1 LVGVGT
7 QNQGKINFSYQ
18 CFNGYW
24 NDRNKRFQFGKHP
37 DRWIWNE
44 KEERIHHSVG
54 IMLEDIRDNLMLS
67 TSEWLKRFK
76 GEAVDY
82 LLERH
87 SPKTLRTLE

>member
-1 LVGVGT
+1 
-7 QNQGKINFSYQ
+7 
-18 CFNGYW
+18 
-24 NDRNKRFQFGKHP
+24 
-37 DRWIWNE
+37 
-44 KEERIHHSVG
+44 
-54 IMLEDIRDNLMLS
+54 MLEDIRDNLMLS